1 MIVSNLSRNAS
12 TMSGWMSKR
21 KQKVKR
27 GAGSQNLDEFLT
39 FFPFWPDSEWGVFY
53 QKDRKTGK
61 VVSQF
66 DKVKQIIQDLND
78 EKIIQYT
85 PTNPLRDD
93 TYVLTYSRWLWMLQ
107 QPEQYALMPVAK
119 KKWANV
125 RGREEAETLLI
136 MQSRYVNINVLIY
149 EASVP
154 KFGEKYPKEKTID
167 TTNGKLV
174 RVVDRNP
181 KRAYINSVLVNPV
194 LKGKGLGTV
203 CIKALENYLI
213 QVHNVEEFFLI
224 PLTDRGDEGPYD
236 ITPYWEKMG
245 YAYITNADPK
255 RLARLTIPIASEVD
269 TKKEKPERS
278 QVAFWK
284 DTPSGREKRYMWS
297 DQSVHMWKTAKV
309 WQDNLF
315 TTNVDF
321 NEAIDF
327 QRLLKKNGTDGK
339 TGNFFELDE
348 SHETLMGLTDF
359 GKEVINDDFLKTAAR
374 AVFTNILPSSN
385 VIMDLTNSSDEGT
398 PLPFSP
404 TSSDISDV
412 SIVEL
417 QQTAIESSKKQPPT
431 TTSKGKKR
439 TLPVQSSHDA
449 VNETLFKRMP
459 DFQGSFNVQPK
470 KQPRAF
476 N

>member
-1 MIVSNLSRNAS
+1 MILSNLSRNAS

-27 GAGSQNLDEFLT
+27 GAGSQNLDEFLS
-39 FFPFWPDSEWGVFY
+39 FFPFWPDSEWGVFWRKD
-53 QKDRKTGK
+53 QKTRKL
-61 VVSQF
+61 VSQF
-66 DKVKQIIQDLND
+66 DKVKQIIKDLND
-78 EKIIQYT
+78 ERIIQYT
-85 PTNPLRDD
+85 PINPIREDP
-93 TYVLTYSRWLWMLQ
+93 YVLTYSRWLWMHQ
-107 QPEQYALMPVAK
+107 QPEQYALMSVPK
-119 KKWANV
+119 EKWANV
-125 RGREEAETLLI
+125 RGREEPETLLI
-136 MQSRYVNINVLIY
+136 IQSRYVNINVLIY

-167 TTNGKLV
+167 TTNGKLL
-174 RVVDRNP
+174 RVIDRNP

-224 PLTDRGDEGPYD
+224 PLTDNDGEGPYD

-245 YAYITNADPK
+245 YDYITNANPK
-255 RLARLTIPIASEVD
+255 RLARLTVPIAAEVN

-278 QVAFWK
+278 QVAYWK

-309 WQDNLF
+309 WQDNLS
-315 TTNVDF
+315 TANADF

-327 QRLLKKNGTDGK
+327 QKLLKNDGTDGM
-339 TGNFFELDE
+339 TGFYFELDE
-348 SHETLMGLTDF
+348 SHETLMGLTDL
-359 GKEVINDDFLKTAAR
+359 GKETIDDDFLKTAAK
-374 AVFTNILPSSN
+374 AVFTTILPSSN

-404 TSSDISDV
+404 AMSDISDV

-417 QQTAIESSKKQPPT
+417 QQTAIESSKKQPT
-431 TTSKGKKR
+431 TTKKGKKR
-439 TLPVQSSHDA
+439 TLPVQSSHGA

-459 DFQGSFNVQPK
+459 DYQGSFSVQPK
-470 KQPRAF
+470 KQPRTF